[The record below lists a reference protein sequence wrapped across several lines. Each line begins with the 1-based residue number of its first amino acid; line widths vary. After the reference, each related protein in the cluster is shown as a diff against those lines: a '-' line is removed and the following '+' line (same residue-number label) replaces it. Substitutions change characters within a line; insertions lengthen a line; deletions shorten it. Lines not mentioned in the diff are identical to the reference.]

1 MTTTSSDMDAT
12 GSALPE
18 DVLTT
23 VVDDQSIQQT
33 LTSDFST
40 FMLTSGSLI
49 NLFGV
54 LVNGVIMILLYKD
67 KSLRKP
73 YNALLGSMAVSDM
86 FCCGV
91 LNIVQ
96 VIAIYIET
104 YPITWPRAD
113 LMCRL
118 HSFLRLHLI
127 LVSILHVMSISMTR
141 YLLVLHP
148 QLSTRVINKRTIT
161 IILFVIHIMSCVIV
175 ITSSGLF
182 RKITFIKTMGSCKA
196 EESDIALIAT
206 VATTLS
212 LSALVLLYSYMRIHR
227 TVYLAKKKLETVIME
242 RSRYRDSKRSLTNN
256 SSHKYILQCMMI
268 IFISLIVGF
277 LPGLVVLTR
286 IENGLDVPIHAL
298 PLTMLIL
305 FFSNAAHSLVYVVLD
320 TNFKRSFKSFLNQS
334 NTVTPSNNIQMI
346 A

>member
-1 MTTTSSDMDAT
+1 MTTTSSDMDAI

-23 VVDDQSIQQT
+23 VVGDLLIQQT
-33 LTSDFST
+33 LTSDFRIL
-40 FMLTSGSLI
+40 MLTSGAII

-54 LVNGVIMILLYKD
+54 LVNVIIMAILYKD

-73 YNALLGSMAVSDM
+73 YNALLGSMAVCDM
-86 FCCGV
+86 FCCGI

-118 HSFLRLHLI
+118 HTFLRIYLGF
-127 LVSILHVMSISMTR
+127 VSFLHVMSISITR

-148 QLSTRVINKRTIT
+148 QLSTRVINKRTIA
-161 IILFVIHIMSCVIV
+161 IILFVIHLLSCVIV
-175 ITSSGLF
+175 TTCAGLF
-182 RKITFIKTMGSCKA
+182 EKSTFIKTMGFCKPD
-196 EESDIALIAT
+196 ETDIALVA
-206 VATTLS
+206 VWATTLS
-212 LSALVLLYSYMRIHR
+212 LSALVLLYSYVRIHR

-242 RSRYRDSKRSLTNN
+242 RSRYRDSRRNLTKN

-268 IFISLIVGF
+268 ILISLLLGY
-277 LPGLVVLTR
+277 LPNLVVVTR
-286 IENGLDVPIHAL
+286 IVNGLYVPFRAL

-305 FFSNAAHSLVYVVLD
+305 HLSNAAHSLVYVVLD
-320 TNFKRSFKSFLNQS
+320 TNFKRSFKSFLRQS
-334 NTVTPSNNIQMI
+334 NTVAPSNTMQMTS
-346 A
+346 

>member
-1 MTTTSSDMDAT
+1 
-12 GSALPE
+12 
-18 DVLTT
+18 
-23 VVDDQSIQQT
+23 
-33 LTSDFST
+33 
-40 FMLTSGSLI
+40 MLTSGSLI

-54 LVNGVIMILLYKD
+54 LVNGLIMLLLYKD

-161 IILFVIHIMSCVIV
+161 ISLLVMHILSCVIV
-175 ITSSGLF
+175 TTCSGLF
-182 RKITFIKTMGSCKA
+182 EKSTFIKTMGSCKHD
-196 EESDIALIAT
+196 EKDIALMA
-206 VATTLS
+206 VLATTFS
-212 LSALVLLYSYMRIHR
+212 LSALVLLYSYIRIHR
-227 TVYLAKKKLETVIME
+227 AVYLAKKKLETVIME
-242 RSRYRDSKRSLTNN
+242 RSRYRDSKRKLNNN
-256 SSHKYILQCMMI
+256 SSHKYILKCMLI
-268 IFISLIVGF
+268 IFILLIAGH
-277 LPGLVVLTR
+277 LPNLVVAAS
-286 IENGLDVPIHAL
+286 IANGSDVLSYAL
-298 PLTMLIL
+298 PLAVLAF
-305 FFSNAAHSLVYVVLD
+305 FFSNAVHSLGYVVLD
-320 TNFKRSFKSFLNQS
+320 TNFKRSFKAFLNQS
-334 NTVTPSNNIQMI
+334 NRITVTPSNNIQMI